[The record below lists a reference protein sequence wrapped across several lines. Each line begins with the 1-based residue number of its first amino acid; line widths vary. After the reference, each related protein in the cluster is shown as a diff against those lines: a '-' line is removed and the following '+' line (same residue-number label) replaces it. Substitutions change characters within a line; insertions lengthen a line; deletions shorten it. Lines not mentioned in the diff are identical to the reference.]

1 MKTSLNLSL
10 GIYNLNYLEWR
21 IEIRVD
27 YANKRYSYIVN
38 SIPKKYTEEE
48 LVSVNK
54 YVQRFALKMI
64 ESKSDRNFFDSNLL
78 KA

>member
-1 MKTSLNLSL
+1 MNTSLNLSL

-21 IEIRVD
+21 VEIRVD
-27 YANKRYSYIVN
+27 YANKSYNYIVN

-78 KA
+78 KT